1 MEVANAQTEKDTLI
15 NELSEAKE
23 ANLAT
28 GRKVSKLQAEL
39 ADSMAME
46 ATLRQDVDSERSTLD
61 EKTDEFAQIE
71 SMLSIPH
78 LTGWHYTANQ
88 GWLFTEPGSI
98 PWCTPTSLSLGHTMI
113 REPRSPGGTT
123 TNSESC

>member
-28 GRKVSKLQAEL
+28 GRKLMQAEL

-88 GWLFTEPGSI
+88 GWLFTEPGSY
-98 PWCTPTSLSLGHTMI
+98 PLVYSDKSQSWTYYDQGTCTTST
-113 REPRSPGGTT
+113 PSPADWAM
-123 TNSESC
+123 E